1 MWKLIW
7 KPAFSAAC
15 AAASAPP
22 APLPLTGL
30 PVLGAL
36 TVWAACSAQTVPP
49 AAPSTACKCSPGY
62 TPPGP
67 KKLVDVYQKPQPEQ
81 KEEAAPQ
88 GGKIVND
95 MEKCIL
101 CGLCARKCPQEAIT
115 VDRKESHTWVID
127 RSACVQ
133 CGACMDACL
142 KFHALSFAP
151 DDGAAGTETYTKP
164 V

>member
-1 MWKLIW
+1 M
-7 KPAFSAAC
+7 
-15 AAASAPP
+15 
-22 APLPLTGL
+22 
-30 PVLGAL
+30 
-36 TVWAACSAQTVPP
+36 Q
-49 AAPSTACKCSPGY
+49 PGY

-81 KEEAAPQ
+81 KKEAAPQ

>member
-1 MWKLIW
+1 MRRLYHRLPQAL
-7 KPAFSAAC
+7 PANAAGLH
-15 AAASAPP
+15 P
-22 APLPLTGL
+22 A
-30 PVLGAL
+30 
-36 TVWAACSAQTVPP
+36 
-49 AAPSTACKCSPGY
+49 
-62 TPPGP
+62 GP

-115 VDRKESHTWVID
+115 VDRKESRTWVID

-133 CGACMDACL
+133 CGACIDACL